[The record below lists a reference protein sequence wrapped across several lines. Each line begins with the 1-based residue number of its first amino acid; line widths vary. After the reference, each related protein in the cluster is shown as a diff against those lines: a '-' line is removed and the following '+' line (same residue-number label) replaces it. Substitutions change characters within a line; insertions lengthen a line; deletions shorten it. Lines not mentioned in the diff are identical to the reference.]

1 MDETESNHKTDKD
14 RLFPVPEHP
23 SHDRVST
30 VQTSKL
36 SIVIPSIGRG
46 SLSMLIDSLERHG
59 ADWIH
64 EIIVVLD
71 PAFSQSP
78 PRSHGESRR
87 LPLLFVNSHGPG
99 VNRARNYGGGLA
111 QSALIV
117 FFDDDVE
124 LESSLFFE
132 ETARLFSRSTVVAA
146 GGDYGTVAGTDLW
159 GCGYNALCSVWRAS
173 AGQGPAAMLLGGCM
187 VVRRDVWTAAGGFD
201 DNIIYGG
208 SEATLIC
215 NLRSA
220 HGEVVYSPHLRVTH
234 RTHGRGLAH
243 WLWVAFRQGRA
254 KKQTSSQLPPFWRRL
269 TLTAKAIGQLP
280 IKGVSAFLFFT
291 PLFLVSSR
299 CGSLCAALMAGR
311 SVCRG
316 SKKTTARSNY

>member
-1 MDETESNHKTDKD
+1 MDEAESNDKADED

-23 SHDRVST
+23 SHDRVWT

-71 PAFSQSP
+71 PAFSQPSP
-78 PRSHGESRR
+78 GSCGESRR
-87 LPLLFVNSHGPG
+87 LPLLFVRSPGPG

-111 QSALIV
+111 QSALIA
-117 FFDDDVE
+117 FLDDDVE
-124 LESSLFFE
+124 LESSRFFE
-132 ETARLFSRSTVVAA
+132 ETARLFCRPTVVAV
-146 GGDYGTVAGTDLW
+146 GGDYGTADGTDLW
-159 GCGYNALCSVWRAS
+159 GHGYNSLCSVWRAS
-173 AGQGPAAMLLGGCM
+173 AGQSPAAMLLGGCM

-201 DNIIYGG
+201 ESIIYGG
-208 SEATLIC
+208 SEAPLIC

-220 HGEVVYSPHLRVTH
+220 YGEVVYSSNLRVTH
-234 RTHGRGLAH
+234 RTHGRGLVH

-254 KKQTSSQLPPFWRRL
+254 KEQTSSQLPSFRRRL
-269 TLTAKAIGQLP
+269 TLTVEAMNELST
-280 IKGVSAFLFFT
+280 KGVWAFLVFT
-291 PLFLVSSR
+291 PVFLLSSR
-299 CGSLCAALMAGR
+299 CGSLCAALKLFPSSGHPR
-311 SVCRG
+311 RPKVHSDC
-316 SKKTTARSNY
+316 